1 MQSVD
6 YTTLMAVCVELRRD
20 CIPSRVEQVYQRD
33 RFTISLGLRTLKTRP
48 WLTISWHPE
57 AARIHLGN
65 PPPKGKDTFTIS
77 DRLRHQLNGLALI
90 AVDEIASWE
99 RVIDLQFA
107 QRPGESPLWHLYV
120 EIMGKY
126 SNVILTD
133 AEGKIIA
140 PARQVNITQSS
151 VRPIQTG
158 QLYELPPAL
167 AGTIPKL
174 EETSESWQA
183 RVGLIP
189 GQLLRQLL
197 NCYRGLSPQ
206 VARDII
212 KAANLSPQQSTLQ
225 ISESDWQRLFNY
237 WQKWLVSLQ
246 ELQFNPTRLD
256 RGYTVLGWNCPQTEI
271 TVQTLLDTYYTE
283 ELDRQQF
290 QQLHHQLSQ
299 KIDRPR
305 QKLDRKA
312 ALFHQRLQQSDDADS
327 YRQQADLLMANLHQ
341 WQPGMKS
348 ITLADFETGKPVTID
363 LNPEYNAV
371 ANAQSLYKQH
381 QKLKR
386 AKDAVTPLLEE
397 VEAEI
402 NYLQQVKTALTQLE
416 NRDNEAL
423 SALTEIREELIQQ
436 GYLTTEVKYD
446 RTSIESD
453 SQPYR
458 YHTPSGFELWIGR
471 NNRQNDRLT
480 FRTAVDYDLWFHTQE
495 IPGSHVLLRL
505 APGTVA
511 DALDLQFAADFTA
524 YYSQARESDTV
535 PVVYTKPKNVYK
547 PKGAKPGMAVYKQ
560 ETIIWGRPQVAK
572 ALIRSSSVELNI

>member
-6 YTTLMAVCVELRRD
+6 YTTLMAVGVELRRD

-65 PPPKGKDTFTIS
+65 PPPKGRDTFTLS
-77 DRLRHQLNGLALI
+77 DQLRHQLNGLALI
-90 AVDEIASWE
+90 AAEEVAPWE

-140 PARQVNITQSS
+140 PARQVNINQSS

-158 QLYELPPAL
+158 QSYELPPTL
-167 AGTIPKL
+167 VGTIPKL
-174 EETSESWQA
+174 AETYESWQA
-183 RVGLIP
+183 RVSLIP
-189 GQLLRQLL
+189 GKLLRQLL

-206 VARDII
+206 IVRDIAE
-212 KAANLSPQQSTLQ
+212 AANLSSQSSTLELV
-225 ISESDWQRLFNY
+225 ESDWQRLFNY

-246 ELQFNPTRLD
+246 ELQFNPSRLD
-256 RGYTVLGWNCPQTEI
+256 GGYTVLGWNCPQAEI
-271 TVQTLLDTYYTE
+271 TVQTLLDNYYTE

-299 KIDRPR
+299 KIANPLE
-305 QKLDRKA
+305 KLDRKA
-312 ALFHQRLQQSDDADS
+312 AIFRQRLQQSDDADS
-327 YRQQADLLMANLHQ
+327 YRQQADLLMASLHQ

-348 ITLADFETGKPVTID
+348 ITLADFETGKPVSIE

-371 ANAQSLYKQH
+371 TNAQSLYKQH

-386 AKDAVTPLLEE
+386 AKDAVIPLLEA

-402 NYLQQVKTALTQLE
+402 NYLQQVKTALTQLDSGDE
-416 NRDNEAL
+416 EAL
-423 SALTEIREELIQQ
+423 SALIEIREELIQQ
-436 GYLTTEVKYD
+436 SYLTTEVKFD
-446 RTSIESD
+446 RTLTESD

-458 YHTPSGFELWIGR
+458 YKTPSGFELWVGR

-480 FRTAVDYDLWFHTQE
+480 FRMAVDYDLWFHTQE

-505 APGTVA
+505 TPGAVA

-547 PKGAKPGMAVYKQ
+547 PKGAKPGMAIYKQ

-572 ALIRSSSVELNI
+572 GLV